1 MTDKNP
7 DDLAVREWRWKY
19 GYWADEHPDHPM
31 SDWRSEVINND
42 TRQGYW
48 EWATQRDE
56 ED

>member
-7 DDLAVREWRWKY
+7 DDLAVREWKWKY
-19 GYWADEHPDHPM
+19 WANEHPDHPM